1 MNLNF
6 KKLEPK
12 QIAGIAAL
20 AVGVLVLGKL
30 ARDIR
35 KVCKMANEK
44 EAELALANA
53 QAEEAAVEAIKEA
66 PVAEAAEAPAAEV
79 VDAEV
84 ATTETIAE

>member
-20 AVGVLVLGKL
+20 AVGALVLGKL

-35 KVCKMANEK
+35 KVCKMANERK
-44 EAELALANA
+44 N
-53 QAEEAAVEAIKEA
+53 
-66 PVAEAAEAPAAEV
+66 PAHSLHGNE
-79 VDAEV
+79 
-84 ATTETIAE
+84 